1 MSSNRIQ
8 LEGGDGDAYVYC
20 ENLADAALSPGHIL
34 QLNADGEVLKHNT
47 TGGNGLCRV
56 AVEDALQGKTVATAY
71 AAAALVPNHIQRR
84 GTRFQALLASGQD
97 ISPGDPLMS
106 NGSGCLTMWTSGSDY
121 VVLAWADEELD
132 LSSGSTDTLLAVRA
146 N

>member
-8 LEGGDGDAYVYC
+8 LEGGDGDAYIYC

-34 QLNADGEVLKHNT
+34 EVNSDNEVLKHNSA
-47 TGGNGLCRV
+47 GAIAQIRV

-84 GTRFQALLASGQD
+84 GTKFQAMLFAGENVS
-97 ISPGDPLMS
+97 IGDPLMS
-106 NGSGCLTMWTSGSDY
+106 DGSGRLIAHTGTNI
-121 VVLAWADEELD
+121 VLAWADEALD
-132 LSSGSTDTLLAVRA
+132 LSGTGDVDTLVAVRA